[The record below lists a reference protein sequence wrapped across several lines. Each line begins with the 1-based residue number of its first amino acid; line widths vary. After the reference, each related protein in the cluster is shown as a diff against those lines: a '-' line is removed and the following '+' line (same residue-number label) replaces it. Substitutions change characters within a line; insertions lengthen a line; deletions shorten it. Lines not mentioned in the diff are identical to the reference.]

1 MKKLIPILVMI
12 PVMTL
17 IFISCEKDPITERR
31 LDQEMIINNDLSS
44 LARRMHLIEGGR
56 LIPIVPV
63 DHKPAVGALK
73 SAVAPRYEIYLRAE
87 VDPPS
92 YEGKV
97 LQASH
102 IKIVGNNA
110 FVTYNRQGEEYLGGV
125 DVYDV
130 SDIRNPSLIQSVIFP
145 EKDISSIDIDPKG
158 QGNNHFIYLT
168 GAYNLQYHDLD
179 LVTPAVVEKFIANQA
194 NQFMHLAEPRQY
206 QDLPSYMGNDVR
218 YNHEG
223 NEAVYSTSGSG
234 GGLTILNNGLRDPR
248 FIPVEYARSIDL
260 DDEWLVVF
268 SAENNNS
275 RLVVMDHDGEI
286 VREIPTGGDH
296 FDDEG
301 KYLEA
306 KSIVRLHNG
315 LAFVA
320 VGTGGMEVYDINSG
334 NKVGSLPR
342 PDILDDEKPLNYVS
356 NGVSVHGDLVLV
368 ANGGSGVHIAW
379 NDGTGEMASLGKF
392 TFEYGSSA
400 NFIEARDNKIF
411 VATGKGGLKILE
423 LVELEPTE
431 PCETLWDRIVEHFP
445 ERENIHKE
453 DHPAHSVAQDGLPGT
468 IELLEDAPVYITFI
482 HNGAGWHNQ
491 FGYYAYEKDNMPGN
505 AEDLDKEIIY
515 RYVNKDNNSDPR
527 MIGERVRIG
536 GDDHVFT
543 AGTVIGFYIVADA
556 IDPKT
561 QQEREEPDGPRHIVY
576 TTPEFNPDDVRKHVL
591 FLEESCLEIVLGFED
606 MLDGSDEDFNDIIF
620 SISNGDDEF
629 GNQTNYALDITDLP
643 IL

>member
-1 MKKLIPILVMI
+1 MIKLRSIFLV
-12 PVMTL
+12 VAVFAF
-17 IFISCEKDPITERR
+17 IFTGCEKDPIEDRR
-31 LDQEMIINNDLSS
+31 LDEEMIINNDQGNLSG
-44 LARRMHLIEGGR
+44 RMNLIEGGR
-56 LIPIVPV
+56 LLPIMPV
-63 DHKPAVGALK
+63 DHGPAVKSLK
-73 SAVAPRYEIYLRAE
+73 TTVAPRYEIYLRAE

-92 YEGKV
+92 HEGKV

-130 SDIRNPSLIQSVIFP
+130 SDIRNPRLIQNVIFP
-145 EKDISSIDIDPKG
+145 EKDISSIDIDPAG

-168 GAYNLQYHDLD
+168 GAYNLEYHDLD
-179 LVTPAVVEKFIANQA
+179 LVSPAVVEKFIANQA
-194 NQFMHLAEPRQY
+194 NQFVHLAEPRQY
-206 QDLPSYMGNDVR
+206 HDLPSYMGNDVR
-218 YNHEG
+218 YYHEG
-223 NEAVYSTSGSG
+223 NEAVYATSGSG

-248 FIPVEYARSIDL
+248 YIPVEYARSIDL
-260 DDEWLVVF
+260 EGDRLVVF
-268 SAENNNS
+268 SAERNNS
-275 RLVVMDHDGEI
+275 RLVVMDTDGEI
-286 VREIPTGGDH
+286 IREIPTGGDH
-296 FDDEG
+296 FDDDG

-306 KSIVRLHNG
+306 KSIVRLQDG

-334 NKVGSLPR
+334 DMVGSLPR
-342 PDILDDEKPLNYVS
+342 PDILNEENPLNYVS

-379 NDGTGEMASLGKF
+379 NDGTGEMASLGRF

-431 PCETLWDRIVEHFP
+431 PCETLWERIVELFP
-445 ERENIHKE
+445 ERANIHEE
-453 DHPAHSVAQDGLPGT
+453 DHPAHSVVQDGLPGT

-491 FGYYAYEKDNMPGN
+491 FGYYAYHKDNMPET

-515 RYVNKDNNSDPR
+515 HYVNKNNVDDEVGR
-527 MIGERVRIG
+527 EMGERVRLG
-536 GDDHVFT
+536 GDDHDFK
-543 AGTVIGFYIVADA
+543 AGTVIGFYIVADG
-556 IDPKT
+556 INPENLE
-561 QQEREEPDGPRHIVY
+561 ERDPRHIVY
-576 TTPEFNPDDVRKHVL
+576 TTPEFNPDGVRKHVL
-591 FLEESCLEIVLGFED
+591 FLEKSCLEIVLGFED
-606 MLDGSDEDFNDIIF
+606 MLEGSDEDFNDIIF
-620 SISNGDDEF
+620 NISNGDDQF
-629 GNQTNYALDITDLP
+629 GNQTNYALDIPDLP
-643 IL
+643 VL